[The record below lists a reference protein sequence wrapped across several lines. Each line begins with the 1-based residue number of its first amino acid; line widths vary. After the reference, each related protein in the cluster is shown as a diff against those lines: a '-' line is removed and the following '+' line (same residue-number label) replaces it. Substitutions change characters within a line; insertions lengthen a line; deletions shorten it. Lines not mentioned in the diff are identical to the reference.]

1 MTDTNEGL
9 RLGHAMAEVAANN
22 AGETWKRLAYE
33 AFVKYARGREFFLT
47 EDVRAANPDLPT
59 PPDMRAW
66 GQVALSAKREGV
78 VSGQSFTRAK
88 SRSVHGMVVT
98 MWRSNIF
105 KKDVRE

>member
-9 RLGHAMAEVAANN
+9 RLGHVMAEVAANN

-33 AFVKYARGREFFLT
+33 AFVKYAKGREFFLT

-66 GQVALSAKREGV
+66 GHVARRAKKEEI

-105 KKDVRE
+105 KKGGSQ